1 MDYLPLLQILLRWPD
16 YVMLCNIT
24 DCLPLFQIL
33 LRLTRLCIQETAEP
47 GVRKPKKHEQRLLRN
62 MSAPNVV
69 LELLQISYEFV
80 RVNTASD
87 QSCVIH

>member
-1 MDYLPLLQILLRWPD
+1 M
-16 YVMLCNIT
+16 
-24 DCLPLFQIL
+24 FQIL

-87 QSCVIH
+87 QSCVIHLMLRSMLGDNPNFTVSLGCNFIGL